1 MWVFAAEGGTAVGHF
16 GFVKYTEAM
25 DMNLQISRFNVMEK

>member
-1 MWVFAAEGGTAVGHF
+1 MRVFAAEGGTAVGHF

-25 DMNLQISRFNVMEK
+25 DMNLQKPRF